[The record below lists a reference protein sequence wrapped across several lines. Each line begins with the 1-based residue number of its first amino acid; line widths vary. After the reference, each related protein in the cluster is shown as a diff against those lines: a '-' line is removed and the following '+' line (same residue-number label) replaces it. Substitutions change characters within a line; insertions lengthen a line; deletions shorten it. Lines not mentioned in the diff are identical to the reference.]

1 MESKAK
7 REGEAAAGG
16 VDATIAAAP
25 IAATLAPATAA
36 AAVDLALA
44 KPPQIHFQRPV
55 TADVQQHAP
64 ILPQSAAARQDVAA
78 AAPLHSNQSQC
89 KSCTDASAR
98 LEALQVRAG
107 RFCPRCGGAAL
118 EPHARRQARDI
129 AVTQREAAV
138 AAKEALLISEARL
151 QRETQ
156 QSMAQQQQQAAA
168 EQARLQQLDKEV
180 TARSKAAAE
189 REKVRGLGFRV

>member
-36 AAVDLALA
+36 AAVDGLA

-98 LEALQVRAG
+98 LEALQVRAE
-107 RFCPRCGGAAL
+107 RFCPKVWWRLTRVG
-118 EPHARRQARDI
+118 RREILRS
-129 AVTQREAAV
+129 R
-138 AAKEALLISEARL
+138 SERRRWRRKKL
-151 QRETQ
+151 C
-156 QSMAQQQQQAAA
+156 
-168 EQARLQQLDKEV
+168 
-180 TARSKAAAE
+180 
-189 REKVRGLGFRV
+189 

>member
-44 KPPQIHFQRPV
+44 KPPQIHFQRPA

-64 ILPQSAAARQDVAA
+64 ILPQSAAARQDAPA

-98 LEALQVRAG
+98 LEALQVRAEQS
-107 RFCPRCGGAAL
+107 AS
-118 EPHARRQARDI
+118 ARG
-129 AVTQREAAV
+129 V
-138 AAKEALLISEARL
+138 AAPSRL
-151 QRETQ
+151 THVCRREIL
-156 QSMAQQQQQAAA
+156 
-168 EQARLQQLDKEV
+168 R
-180 TARSKAAAE
+180 
-189 REKVRGLGFRV
+189 

>member
-25 IAATLAPATAA
+25 IAATFAPATAA
-36 AAVDLALA
+36 AAVDGLA

-55 TADVQQHAP
+55 TADAQQHAP